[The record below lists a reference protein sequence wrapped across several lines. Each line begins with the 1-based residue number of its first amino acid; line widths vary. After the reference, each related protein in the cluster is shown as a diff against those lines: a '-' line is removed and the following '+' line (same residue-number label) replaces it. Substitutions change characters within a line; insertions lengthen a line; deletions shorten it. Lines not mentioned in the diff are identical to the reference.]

1 MLNQVRISLHPR
13 APEAT
18 SGPTCTIRG
27 VELTTLAIPHE
38 AMRQTFS
45 ISFEECY
52 EQLERLPRM
61 FIEPDGS
68 FVWPIDSSDDS
79 NSSHI
84 KVSDIKFQW
93 DGQLFDR
100 DGKLLYLDLTGSA
113 PRESFDKILK
123 ILGWPATSIV
133 VQLSREAVFLEL
145 DEFYRYATAKTE

>member
-18 SGPTCTIRG
+18 IGPICKIRG
-27 VELTTLAIPHE
+27 LELATLIIPHE

-52 EQLERLPRM
+52 ERLERLPRM

-68 FVWPIDSSDDS
+68 FVWPIDFKDDS
-79 NSSHI
+79 KSSNGI
-84 KVSDIKFQW
+84 SSNIQSQW

-100 DGKLLYLDLTGSA
+100 GEKLLYLDLVGSG
-113 PRESFDKILK
+113 PRESFEKILK
-123 ILGWPATSIV
+123 ILSWPATDV
-133 VQLSREAVFLEL
+133 MVQLSREAVFLEL
-145 DEFYRYATAKTE
+145 HEFYRYAPVKNE